1 MKDKTENFL
10 PVNRSGMIR
19 RGWDECDFIFVSGD
33 AYVDHPSF
41 AAALLGRLLE
51 FQGYR
56 VGILAQPDFHS
67 VESFKLLGR
76 PRLAFLVSAGAMDS
90 MVANYT
96 ANNKPRSS
104 DSYAHGGEKGHRP
117 DRALI
122 MYTTKIKEAYKG
134 VDVVIGGIEASLRR
148 MSHYDYWS
156 NKVRRSVLLD
166 SKADL
171 LIYGMGEHALIEIAG
186 LLNTG
191 IRAKDIRGVRG
202 TCWRTGR
209 ESEIPVNDS
218 VIRLPTFEEISANTD
233 SGREEFARSF
243 VVQEKNTDAL
253 NAMVLIEQTDTRF
266 VVQERPALPLTTEE
280 FDKIMELPYT
290 RRWHPAYDVP
300 AANGKKGVPALQE
313 VLFSLMSCRGC
324 FGACAFCAITFH
336 QGRVIQAR
344 SHESLLREARQL
356 IARPDFKGYIHD
368 VGGPTANFRQPS
380 CSKQQKYGVCKDR
393 QCLGSSPCPNLVVDH
408 RDYTALLK
416 ELRSLPGVKKVF
428 IRSGIRFDYLMMD
441 KDTSFLE
448 ELCRYH
454 ISGQLKVAPESVNDT
469 ELRLMR
475 KSSHRVYEKFVTAYN
490 TMNKNLHMEQYL
502 VPYYISAHP
511 GAGLSEAIET
521 ALFLNKTGFV
531 PDQIQDFYPTPGSLS
546 TCMYYTGLSPY
557 DTDNNG
563 KMKKIHV
570 ARGARERRL
579 QRAVT
584 QFNKKENH
592 QLVREAL
599 EEAGRTDL
607 LDILR

>member
-1 MKDKTENFL
+1 
-10 PVNRSGMIR
+10 
-19 RGWDECDFIFVSGD
+19 
-33 AYVDHPSF
+33 
-41 AAALLGRLLE
+41 
-51 FQGYR
+51 
-56 VGILAQPDFHS
+56 
-67 VESFKLLGR
+67 
-76 PRLAFLVSAGAMDS
+76 
-90 MVANYT
+90 
-96 ANNKPRSS
+96 
-104 DSYAHGGEKGHRP
+104 
-117 DRALI
+117 
-122 MYTTKIKEAYKG
+122 
-134 VDVVIGGIEASLRR
+134 
-148 MSHYDYWS
+148 
-156 NKVRRSVLLD
+156 
-166 SKADL
+166 
-171 LIYGMGEHALIEIAG
+171 
-186 LLNTG
+186 
-191 IRAKDIRGVRG
+191 
-202 TCWRTGR
+202 
-209 ESEIPVNDS
+209 
-218 VIRLPTFEEISANTD
+218 
-233 SGREEFARSF
+233 
-243 VVQEKNTDAL
+243 
-253 NAMVLIEQTDTRF
+253 
-266 VVQERPALPLTTEE
+266 
-280 FDKIMELPYT
+280 MELPYT

>member
-313 VLFSLMSCRGC
+313 VLFSLTSCRGC